1 MIEVTVADVIRK
13 KADEREHHIVVLL
26 DEAGRRILP
35 IWIGRF
41 EAQMIALHLLERH
54 LPRPM
59 TYDFMANVLE
69 ACGAQLEEVR
79 IEALK
84 ENTFYAV
91 TRLRAG
97 DAVREVDARP
107 SDAIN
112 LALHTGCPV
121 SVAEEVMERAGVA
134 IPEEFV
140 PREQMGKGLE
150 GIQREWQE
158 MREESAKAHPP
169 PSKEE
174 RVRITQAATEELI
187 SFLFGAET

>member
-41 EAQMIALHLLERH
+41 EAQTITLHLLKRH

-69 ACGAQLEEVR
+69 ASGARLEEVR
-79 IEALK
+79 VEALK
-84 ENTFYAV
+84 ETTFYAV
-91 TRLRAG
+91 ARLRCG

-112 LALHTGCPV
+112 LALHTGCPI
-121 SVAEEVMERAGVA
+121 SVTEEVMEEAGID
-134 IPEEFV
+134 IPKEFL
-140 PREQMGKGLE
+140 PTEQIGKGLE
-150 GIQREWQE
+150 GIQREWQD
-158 MREESAKAHPP
+158 MRKVSAKAHPH

-174 RVRITQAATEELI
+174 RVRIIQAAREELI
-187 SFLFGAET
+187 SFLFGPET